1 MEQTSPAALKA
12 GVRQASESTGSPEGG
27 QVVVVLTHTFEIEA
41 TFPDAVV
48 LGEMSR
54 ALRAQVCAPFEASGA
69 ECTVQ
74 LQESSERRRLAQT
87 RVWLA
92 VTPVSS
98 DAPTLGPPT
107 IDTDELA
114 AELGVA
120 ASSLSVSTVL
130 DSVGTGVTISYYD
143 EPTGANIAAAVANAE
158 GLAAALE
165 ELYDLPPGSVVVT
178 VPPYYIGGPAPP
190 PAPPTP
196 AVTENVVGIAVGAS
210 VGGVVGVILVLLLLV
225 LLVRRQRRK
234 ESSNASKAARRMRRG
249 RGIPSDDP
257 EQPGGGV
264 PPPLPPGAQYDS
276 EASGTSECSWDSDR
290 EGEPVS
296 RANARVRELERR
308 IRDDALMPEQP
319 IDAYAEDT
327 SENLDKMAQQYT
339 RERLTRAGTAAT
351 DDILLASSSGV
362 MLSSGVR
369 LIAGQQQATEA
380 QLRDLFGEAGEL
392 EREQSRR
399 SAADRARHL
408 RV

>member
-225 LLVRRQRRK
+225 LLVRRRRAAQAK
-234 ESSNASKAARRMRRG
+234 DADESGA
-249 RGIPSDDP
+249 
-257 EQPGGGV
+257 
-264 PPPLPPGAQYDS
+264 PPPLPPYAVEEFDDDAASWAS
-276 EASGTSECSWDSDR
+276 EPISGMSK
-290 EGEPVS
+290 
-296 RANARVRELERR
+296 RVRELEKR
-308 IRDDALMPEQP
+308 IRSDDMSPDRSEEIVDTPVELNRLAL
-319 IDAYAEDT
+319 I
-327 SENLDKMAQQYT
+327 YT
-339 RERLTRAGTAAT
+339 RQRTLSFEARMTDGLTVPTG
-351 DDILLASSSGV
+351 D
-362 MLSSGVR
+362 GVR
-369 LIAGQQQATEA
+369 ESPPVTLQAPERAAVHAELNTLLEEDLPASPTERA
-380 QLRDLFGEAGEL
+380 QFMK
-392 EREQSRR
+392 
-399 SAADRARHL
+399 
-408 RV
+408 V